1 VSDVETPE
9 AAAATPIV
17 VAPRKRKVARYI
29 VIPIALV
36 AALLVGILATS
47 KPATD
52 RLADSPLLD
61 QLAPPIEGTTT
72 DGEAFDI
79 DLLRGQWVLV
89 NFFATWCV
97 PCKQEQPELVSFS
110 NRHGQIGDA
119 TVISVAFD
127 DTADNVQQF
136 FDEHGGDWPVI
147 AANEGRIALDYG
159 VSGVP
164 ESFLV
169 DPGGHVRAKV
179 TGGVTSAGLDRL
191 LVDLSGEGQ

>member
-1 VSDVETPE
+1 VSDVETPD
-9 AAAATPIV
+9 APPSAPIAV
-17 VAPRKRKVARYI
+17 TRRKSKVARYV
-29 VIPIALV
+29 VIPIAIV

-72 DGEAFDI
+72 EGEAFDI
-79 DLLRGQWVLV
+79 DSLRGQWVLV

-97 PCKQEQPELVSFS
+97 PCRQEQPELVSFS

-127 DTADNVQQF
+127 DTAENVQQF
-136 FDEHGGDWPVI
+136 FDEHGGEWPVI

-164 ESFLV
+164 ESFLI
-169 DPGGHVRAKV
+169 DPDGYVRAKV

-191 LVDLSGEGQ
+191 LTDLSGRGQ